1 MPVFNEIASIIISR
15 LARDPDPTTLETARK
30 YIEKT
35 KAFIEPVAKFV
46 NNKESKDA
54 FNLIGK
60 FFSSLEEM
68 SGSDDGVADKQA
80 KVARDFLHTYLMK
93 DLQN

>member
-46 NNKESKDA
+46 NNKESKDT

-68 SGSDDGVADKQA
+68 SGSDDRVADQQA
-80 KVARDFLHTYLMK
+80 KVARDFLHMYLMK